1 MWLSAFTASLRLNH
15 LSAARPGSFQ
25 QPDDVRIDELQCAG
39 WRGLTGRER
48 RWPKLAPQDD
58 GFCRQLGETIA

>member
-15 LSAARPGSFQ
+15 PSAARPGSFQ
-25 QPDDVRIDELQCAG
+25 QPDDVHIDELECAG
-39 WRGLTGRER
+39 RRGLTGRER
-48 RWPKLAPQDD
+48 RWPKFAPQDD